1 MESKDSASEEDVSI
15 KLLPNKGEVPDY
27 KSGGEL
33 DGTISGNEE
42 FEHVMPKDPIEQFML
57 ERKHM
62 KV

>member
-42 FEHVMPKDPIEQFML
+42 FEHVMPDDPWEQWKL
-57 ERKHM
+57 KEKHM